1 MIKQALSNRLSQTRW
16 SRVTPVDH
24 RSIPQLQRGR
34 HQGSALNPASELVGR
49 VTRRRANAAFM
60 RRLIEVVIAMT
71 ALVVLAPVLV
81 LIAVAVWARDGGNP
95 IFIHHRLGRGGVL
108 FPCLKF
114 RSMVVDSQSRLDELL
129 VADPAAAA
137 EWANDQKL
145 RNDPRITQLGQW
157 LRKTS
162 LDELPQLLNVLAG
175 QMNLVGPRPIVESE
189 VWRYGRYYR
198 HYCSVRPGITGLWQ
212 VSGRNDLSYRR
223 RVVLDTVYARSR
235 SLAVDLAIMLRTV
248 PAMLSGRGSS

>member
-1 MIKQALSNRLSQTRW
+1 M
-16 SRVTPVDH
+16 
-24 RSIPQLQRGR
+24 IPQLQRGS
-34 HQGSALNPASELVGR
+34 HQSSALNPAVKFVGQ
-49 VTRRRANAAFM
+49 VSWRRGGAAFVS
-60 RRLIEVVIAMT
+60 RLIEVIIVLT

-81 LIAVAVWARDGGNP
+81 VIAVAVRTQDGGSP
-95 IFIHHRLGRGGVL
+95 IFVHHRLGRGGVL

-114 RSMVVDSQSRLDELL
+114 RSMVIDSQARLDELL
-129 VADPAAAA
+129 ATDPMAAA
-137 EWANDQKL
+137 EWARDQKL

-162 LDELPQLLNVLAG
+162 LDELPQLFNVLAG

-189 VWRYGRYYR
+189 VWRYGRYYSL
-198 HYCSVRPGITGLWQ
+198 YCIVRPGITGLWQ